1 MSTPF
6 LYSGFPTHAEGQAAG
21 IDMSSQ
27 DRLWSGR
34 DEIRAGLQ
42 TDLDAPAPF
51 DLQSTIDDVA
61 SDLTRRSNA
70 RSLTLNVRYALNAPR
85 FLIGHGDRIRQ
96 VMTKL
101 VGHAIELATL
111 LNPRGRVA
119 IDVQGDECSDGCASM
134 RLRVEVAGQGMPGG
148 KAPIAAVPTSVP
160 IHLRT
165 QLARPRQDHAELG
178 LVATL
183 ADCRRLV
190 ELMGG
195 RLGAL
200 TDPAQGSFV
209 WLAMKLPVDASRR
222 RQLR

>member
-1 MSTPF
+1 MSA
-6 LYSGFPTHAEGQAAG
+6 LHSGLSSYGEGQAAG
-21 IDMSSQ
+21 IDMSPHDRLCSSQ
-27 DRLWSGR
+27 DEVRV
-34 DEIRAGLQ
+34 GLQ
-42 TDLDAPAPF
+42 TDLNDPAPF
-51 DLQSTIDDVA
+51 DLHETIDCVA

-70 RSLTLNVRYALNAPR
+70 QGLTLNLRYALNAPR

-96 VMTKL
+96 VMMKL
-101 VGHAIELATL
+101 VGNAIELATL
-111 LNPRGRVA
+111 LDPRGRVA
-119 IDVQGDECSDGCASM
+119 IDVQGDECSDGSASM
-134 RLRVEVAGQGMPGG
+134 RLRVEVAGQDVSSG
-148 KAPIAAVPTSVP
+148 KTAIAAIPTSVP

-165 QLARPRQDHAELG
+165 QLSRPHHENAELG

-209 WLAMKLPVDASRR
+209 WLAMKLPVDTSRR